1 MQFGQAGSD
10 GAQRWYEATGH
21 PIRAGRDEGG
31 DFVPEDE
38 QGRPLPRET
47 WPQRRAANGET
58 FRAEFTVTAPDRT
71 RRRFEANA
79 RPVQHDGHESGVLVI
94 RDITDRGLLR
104 LQDELLALA
113 SHELRTPLTA
123 LFGYLQLHLR
133 HVESGQTGESVHR
146 SITRAIEQ
154 VEHLRVLV
162 DDLLDVERLQTGK
175 LSLRRVPTDLV
186 ALVSRVVAFA
196 ESLAAGKTLRP
207 ALPSEPLI
215 VDGDPV
221 RLEQVLL
228 NLIANA
234 VEHAPDTDTIDVSL
248 QSDGGQALL
257 EVRDHGP
264 GIPAAEVGRIFSRF
278 RQVGQGRQAG
288 ARGLGLGLYI
298 AHEIVTEHGGTIRAD
313 SVEGQGT
320 RFTVS
325 LPLMPAPPS
334 T

>member
-1 MQFGQAGSD
+1 MGDGVLVVDGSGRRVMANAAFDQVFG
-10 GAQRWYEATGH
+10 
-21 PIRAGRDEGG
+21 EGG

-38 QGRPLPRET
+38 QGRPLPRDA

-58 FRAEFTVTAPDRT
+58 FRAEFTVTDPDGT
-71 RRRFEANA
+71 RRLFEANA
-79 RPVQHDGHESGVLVI
+79 RPVQHDGHESGVIVI

-175 LSLRRVPTDLV
+175 LSLRRVPTDLT
-186 ALVSRVVAFA
+186 ALVARVVAFA

-207 ALPSEPLI
+207 TLPSEPLF

-234 VEHAPDTDTIDVSL
+234 VEHAPDADTIDVSL
-248 QSDGGQALL
+248 RANGSRALL
-257 EVRDHGP
+257 DVRDYGP
-264 GIPAAEVGRIFSRF
+264 GIPVAEVGQIFSRF
-278 RQVGQGRQAG
+278 RQVGQGRRAG
-288 ARGLGLGLYI
+288 SRGLGLGLYI
-298 AHEIVTEHGGTIRAD
+298 AHEIVAEHGGTIGVD
-313 SVEGQGT
+313 STEGQGA
-320 RFTVS
+320 RFSVR
-325 LPLMPAPPS
+325 LPLLADPPRP
-334 T
+334 